1 MRRAQNAHT
10 APYGGYNSYDSQSE
24 TQRLGEENDEMTS
37 ELKDK
42 VKVLKSLTIDIGNEV
57 RGQNSMLNDMDDD
70 FFKSGNFLERSMKRL
85 GIIGK
90 GSHNYHLI
98 ILFLFCFVVFLLLWV
113 ALKFR

>member
-10 APYGGYNSYDSQSE
+10 SPYSHNSYGAYSDTE
-24 TQRLGEENDEMTS
+24 HMGEENESLTA

-42 VKVLKSLTIDIGNEV
+42 VKTLKSLTIDIGNEV
-57 RGQNSMLNDMDDD
+57 RTQNSMLGDMDDD
-70 FFKSGNFLERSMKRL
+70 FHKSGNFLERSMKRL
-85 GIIGK
+85 GIISK
-90 GSHNYHLI
+90 GSHNYHIL